1 MIDRR
6 RFLGLSASAAAPFIA
21 RKTLAAGLQAP
32 AGDSADPVVVVGA
45 GLAGLRAASVL
56 KDAGRRVIVLE
67 ANGYPGGRVRTIRTF
82 GEGLYGE
89 AGAIRIPA
97 AHTAVLTLVRQH
109 GLSVVPFW
117 SSSGSS
123 LVSVG
128 GVTSRVPDDLKA
140 LTGPLSLKPDE
151 AGLTPTALLRQYVG
165 QLPAG
170 LSDPELP
177 ADGFG
182 QWADYDRV
190 TWPDW
195 LRSRGASPGAV
206 TLMTLGGDSR
216 ELSALYVLRQLAL
229 VQGTSEFYKIRDGMD
244 QLPRRMGAS
253 LGAIVRYN
261 SAVVRIDQRAAPVRV
276 DYRNNE
282 TTRSVRAS
290 RVILTIPFSTL
301 RHVEIQPPFS
311 HGKTRAIETLPYFPA
326 TRFLLQS
333 RHRFWHES
341 GLSGSAR
348 TDDPMEIWDA
358 AYDLPAERGLLGA
371 TVGGAIGQSLE
382 KMSRPKALAFGTDLV
397 ARTLPAIRSQFE
409 KGSAYR
415 WGLDPWARGAFA
427 VFRPGQMTTLMPDLS
442 RPEGDIH
449 FAGEHTSP
457 WMGWM
462 EGALESGERAAREV
476 LAGRSERRDAVR

>member
-6 RFLGLSASAAAPFIA
+6 GFLGLSAAAAAPFIA
-21 RKTLAAGLQAP
+21 REALAGALQTP

-67 ANGYPGGRVRTIRTF
+67 ANEYPGGRVRPIRTF

-140 LTGPLSLKPDE
+140 LTAPLSLKPDE
-151 AGLTPTALLRQYVG
+151 AGLTPSALLRRYVG

-170 LSDPELP
+170 LSDPELA

-229 VQGTSEFYKIRDGMD
+229 VQGTSDFYKIRDGMD

-253 LGAIVRYN
+253 LGGIVRYN
-261 SAVVRIDQRAAPVRV
+261 CRRGPNRSACRAGSGGLPEQRDNPVG
-276 DYRNNE
+276 
-282 TTRSVRAS
+282 S
-290 RVILTIPFSTL
+290 R
-301 RHVEIQPPFS
+301 QPRDP
-311 HGKTRAIETLPYFPA
+311 
-326 TRFLLQS
+326 
-333 RHRFWHES
+333 
-341 GLSGSAR
+341 
-348 TDDPMEIWDA
+348 DDPVLDA
-358 AYDLPAERGLLGA
+358 AARGDPAAVLTWEDARDRDPAVLSRDALPAAVSPPLLARVGFERVGADRRSDGDLGRGL
-371 TVGGAIGQSLE
+371 
-382 KMSRPKALAFGTDLV
+382 
-397 ARTLPAIRSQFE
+397 
-409 KGSAYR
+409 
-415 WGLDPWARGAFA
+415 
-427 VFRPGQMTTLMPDLS
+427 
-442 RPEGDIH
+442 
-449 FAGEHTSP
+449 
-457 WMGWM
+457 
-462 EGALESGERAAREV
+462 
-476 LAGRSERRDAVR
+476 